1 MLQGCK
7 QERTVSSFNPFLKIY
22 TESDFSFQIV
32 FLTLKLRNRLI
43 FPFNLSIR
51 FSNAVGFLKLAPNR
65 EYPTPKIRMLSRSFI
80 LPEGCEGAQCRR
92 RRPSKKTG
100 GIRVL
105 EPNGGVVRIA
115 THREV
120 HSPQSTGKRGKRAFG
135 NKKTQFLFHKF
146 RVVSRAFGGTAP
158 NSRAFRVNSKAD
170 HARQKQHS

>member
-1 MLQGCK
+1 MDSHVARLQARADGFLF
-7 QERTVSSFNPFLKIY
+7 QSFLVNIY
-22 TESDFSFQIV
+22 TESHFSFQIV
-32 FLTLKLRNRLI
+32 FLTLKLRNRPI

-92 RRPSKKTG
+92 RRPSKETG

-105 EPNGGVVRIA
+105 GANGGVVRIA

-120 HSPQSTGKRGKRAFG
+120 HSPQSTGKRRKRRLA
-135 NKKTQFLFHKF
+135 NKQTTGSFSTILGLC
-146 RVVSRAFGGTAP
+146 RAP
-158 NSRAFRVNSKAD
+158 SKVQL
-170 HARQKQHS
+170 RIRGRLV

>member
-7 QERTVSSFNPFLKIY
+7 QERTDSSFNPFLKIY
-22 TESDFSFQIV
+22 TTSHFSFQIV
-32 FLTLKLRNRLI
+32 FLTLKLRNRPI

-65 EYPTPKIRMLSRSFI
+65 EYPTQIRMLSRSFI
-80 LPEGCEGAQCRR
+80 LPEGCEGAQCVR

-120 HSPQSTGKRGKRAFG
+120 RSPQSTGKRGKRRLATKRRGSFSTNLG
-135 NKKTQFLFHKF
+135 LCRSPSEVQLRIRGRF
-146 RVVSRAFGGTAP
+146 V
-158 NSRAFRVNSKAD
+158 
-170 HARQKQHS
+170 

>member
-1 MLQGCK
+1 MDSRVARLQARADRFLF
-7 QERTVSSFNPFLKIY
+7 QPFLEIY
-22 TESDFSFQIV
+22 TTSHFSFQIV

-100 GIRVL
+100 GIRVF
-105 EPNGGVVRIA
+105 EPNGGFVRIA

-120 HSPQSTGKRGKRAFG
+120 HSPQSTGKRGKRRLATKRRSSFSTNLG
-135 NKKTQFLFHKF
+135 LC
-146 RVVSRAFGGTAP
+146 RAPSEVQLRIRGRF
-158 NSRAFRVNSKAD
+158 V
-170 HARQKQHS
+170 

>member
-1 MLQGCK
+1 MDSHVARLQARADGFLF
-7 QERTVSSFNPFLKIY
+7 QSFLVNIY
-22 TESDFSFQIV
+22 TESHFSFQIV

-105 EPNGGVVRIA
+105 KPNGGVVRIA

-120 HSPQSTGKRGKRAFG
+120 HSPQSTGKRGKRRLATKRRGSFSTNLG
-135 NKKTQFLFHKF
+135 LCRSPSEVQLRIRGRF
-146 RVVSRAFGGTAP
+146 V
-158 NSRAFRVNSKAD
+158 
-170 HARQKQHS
+170 

>member
-1 MLQGCK
+1 MDSHVARLQARADRFLF
-7 QERTVSSFNPFLKIY
+7 QPFLEIY
-22 TESDFSFQIV
+22 TTSHFSFQIV
-32 FLTLKLRNRLI
+32 FLTLKLRNRPI

-65 EYPTPKIRMLSRSFI
+65 EYPTQIRMLSRSFI
-80 LPEGCEGAQCRR
+80 LPEGCEGAQCVR

-120 HSPQSTGKRGKRAFG
+120 HSPQSTGKRRKRRLA
-135 NKKTQFLFHKF
+135 NKQTTGSFSTILGLC
-146 RVVSRAFGGTAP
+146 RAPSEVQLRIRGRF
-158 NSRAFRVNSKAD
+158 V
-170 HARQKQHS
+170 

>member
-1 MLQGCK
+1 MDSHVARLQARADRFLF
-7 QERTVSSFNPFLKIY
+7 QPFLEIY
-22 TESDFSFQIV
+22 TTSHFSFQIV

-65 EYPTPKIRMLSRSFI
+65 EYPTQIRMLSRSFI
-80 LPEGCEGAQCRR
+80 LPEGCEGAQCVR

-120 HSPQSTGKRGKRAFG
+120 HSPQSTGKRGKRRLATKRRSSFSTNLG
-135 NKKTQFLFHKF
+135 LC
-146 RVVSRAFGGTAP
+146 RAPSEVQLRIRGRF
-158 NSRAFRVNSKAD
+158 V
-170 HARQKQHS
+170 